1 MSSGMNNSRS
11 FEHMTWFRRHGA
23 AVVANVLGQ
32 KAELAAPV
40 VVRRL
45 VDRPGIA
52 VLDLDLD
59 GTRVIAKIFTEQNS
73 DPAISCERE
82 AFAMLRLKDSGL
94 APRLY
99 TFATEEH
106 FLVSEFVFGDRL
118 DTRLTGDNL
127 VDWARKIG
135 AWSARYIA
143 RQPRRDHAIDWF
155 GYMALYRGVISDEV
169 EDTARERYG
178 GVPVGA
184 FALAKHDLDPSNFIV
199 RPDGG
204 LVGIDYERT
213 RFKPVGWD
221 IIAAAWVLM
230 DAFPDREGD
239 IVPALI
245 AGWNSAAAEPLPDH
259 FEHLATFF
267 AHQATALR

>member
-1 MSSGMNNSRS
+1 MNISRS
-11 FEHMTWFRRHGA
+11 FEHMEWFRRHGA
-23 AVVANVLGQ
+23 AVVANVLGP
-32 KAELAAPV
+32 KAELEAPV

-73 DPAISCERE
+73 DPAISCQRE
-82 AFAMLRLKDSGL
+82 AFAMLQLKDTGL

-99 TFATEEH
+99 KFAREEN

-118 DTRLTGDNL
+118 DKRLTAANL
-127 VDWARKIG
+127 VDWAWKIG
-135 AWSARYIA
+135 EWSACYIA

-155 GYMALYRGVISDEV
+155 DYMALYRGVITDKV
-169 EDTARERYG
+169 EAMARERFS
-178 GVPVGA
+178 GVPVEA
-184 FALAKHDLDPSNFIV
+184 FALAKHDLDPSNFMV
-199 RPDGG
+199 RPDGR

-221 IIAAAWVLM
+221 IIASAWVLM
-230 DAFPDREGD
+230 DRFRDREGD
-239 IVPALI
+239 IVPALV

-259 FEHLATFF
+259 FEQLATFF
-267 AHQATALR
+267 ARQATALR

>member
-1 MSSGMNNSRS
+1 MKISRS
-11 FEHMTWFRRHGA
+11 FEHMEWFRRHGA
-23 AVVANVLGQ
+23 AVVANVLGPQ
-32 KAELAAPV
+32 AQLAAPV

-59 GTRVIAKIFTEQNS
+59 GTRVIAKVFTEQNR

-82 AFAMLRLKDSGL
+82 AFAMLQMKDTGL
-94 APRLY
+94 APRIY
-99 TFATEEH
+99 KVDRDQN

-118 DTRLTGDNL
+118 DKRLTGDNL
-127 VDWARKIG
+127 VEWARKIG
-135 AWSARYIA
+135 EWSARYIA
-143 RQPRRDHAIDWF
+143 RQPRRDHEIDWF
-155 GYMALYRGVISDEV
+155 DYMALYRGVITDEV
-169 EDTARERYG
+169 EAMARERFA
-178 GVPVGA
+178 GVPVEA

-199 RPDGG
+199 RLDGR

-230 DAFPDREGD
+230 DKFRDQED
-239 IVPALI
+239 EIVPALI
-245 AGWNSAAAEPLPDH
+245 AGWNSAETQPLPDH
-259 FEHLATFF
+259 FERLATFF
-267 AHQATALR
+267 ARQATALR